1 MAFMLPSLHEYF
13 CSSGPPCSRRDM
25 HLTRRDVLRVALVG
39 LAVTLSG
46 CAGVTRPGVGATG
59 SGPEAGCPTIT
70 TRFGH
75 PSRIPDMQPWNNPHS
90 GLDFNVPVGTPVF
103 AAAPGV
109 VMQFLY
115 HSLSPRGVINMV
127 VYHGQDVDGKH
138 VFSLYAHLSEQ
149 KKKPRDRVERGE
161 VIALSGNT
169 GTRNGIPHLHLTL
182 WRTAVGPGPDFPSF
196 FNQAVARLDKEA
208 VLADP
213 AMYWADP
220 RRPGFD
226 PSKSYPERPIRLTY
240 PLRCSKS
247 D

>member
-1 MAFMLPSLHEYF
+1 MALPCREACGL
-13 CSSGPPCSRRDM
+13 
-25 HLTRRDVLRVALVG
+25 DVLRVALVG

-59 SGPEAGCPTIT
+59 SGPEAGCPKIATD
-70 TRFGH
+70 FGGG
-75 PSRIPDMQPWNNPHS
+75 RGQFNPDTSPWNIPHS
-90 GLDFNVPVGTPVF
+90 GIDLNVPIGTPVL
-103 AAAPGV
+103 AVAPGV
-109 VMQFLY
+109 VIPFMY
-115 HSLSPRGVINMV
+115 HSRSPRGLINMV

-149 KKKPRDRVERGE
+149 KKKPEDRVERGE
-161 VIALSGNT
+161 VIALSGVSGALN
-169 GTRNGIPHLHLTL
+169 RVPHLHLTL
-182 WRTAVGPGPDFPSF
+182 WRTAVGPGPDFSSF
-196 FNQAVARLDKEA
+196 FKRAVARLDKEA

-247 D
+247 Y

>member
-1 MAFMLPSLHEYF
+1 MCQE
-13 CSSGPPCSRRDM
+13 

-46 CAGVTRPGVGATG
+46 CAGVTRLGVGATG
-59 SGPEAGCPTIT
+59 SGPEAGCPKIT
-70 TRFGH
+70 AHFGD
-75 PSRIPDMQPWNNPHS
+75 PRTQFNPDMPPWNIPHS
-90 GLDFNVPVGTPVF
+90 GIDFDVPVGTPVF
-103 AAAPGV
+103 AVAPGV
-109 VMQFLY
+109 VIPFMY
-115 HSLSPRGVINMV
+115 HSRSPLGHINMV

-138 VFSLYAHLSEQ
+138 VFSFYTHLSEQ
-149 KKKPRDRVERGE
+149 KKKPGDRVERGE
-161 VIALSGNT
+161 VIALSGDT
-169 GTRNGIPHLHLTL
+169 GARNRVPHLHLTL
-182 WRTAVGPGPDFPSF
+182 WRTAAGPGPDFSSF
-196 FNQAVARLDKEA
+196 INRAVARLDREA